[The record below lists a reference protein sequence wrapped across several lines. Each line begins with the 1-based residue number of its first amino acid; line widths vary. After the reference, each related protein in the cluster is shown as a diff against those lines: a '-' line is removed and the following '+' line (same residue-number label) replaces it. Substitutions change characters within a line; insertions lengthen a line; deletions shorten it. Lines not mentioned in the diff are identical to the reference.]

1 MIPAS
6 DYLEDLLV
14 SNDQAQNNQEIDL
27 DDLEVEIMI
36 VAKNAKPLSQA
47 SAFLTRRGWP
57 TTAVSNLSQAIELAA
72 EKKPDFVLVSLN
84 HANPAMPRFIDLVQ
98 TTFNSTV
105 VAFAENMDTASNQKL
120 NKSNFK
126 YKVFGQMS
134 GPNLHRSLRRIL
146 AEKYNIGGDD
156 HKEENKREGRDKDDD
171 NVSVKG
177 GANRGPNIVVQKNN
191 EGGPQTPKGP
201 IMIKSDKDGDGDEGG
216 EGQEVLS
223 AGKYKMG
230 RANRR
235 SLKDLTATEG
245 KENNGPAYSPSGKE
259 SKDLAAKL
267 KNSLFT
273 GNDGGGAGAGGGD
286 GDGPGWD
293 SSAGDGSNLNDYF
306 NNEDGKKPAS
316 NFTNPNGQTGGPN
329 AGVIGPDGKP
339 LQPNTA
345 MLGPDGKPMAPGV
358 NAQTPEGTTYHP
370 AEQKGGHSKPGQKLS
385 ALEAS
390 LAKKTQPP
398 TPVGESSGGGWGNK
412 VAQQM
417 AAEADAAAIA
427 EARAQEARRQAAIR
441 AGKLNTPSAHS
452 MIEMAVQT
460 GLAKICQAGDSRPQH
475 VEKIENVGVFPID
488 SSVMPG
494 YLVLAWPNAEPR
506 AEEAFFQLAQESLR
520 QAFHDNGVQA
530 RIEQG
535 FFVQIPQVD
544 FLQWTGQ
551 AAFNLSLA
559 HRDKELAVAFF
570 QVPKGLPKAKQ
581 VEGQQMF
588 SINVDEISTDRPV
601 TFKAY
606 LHLQKN
612 NKYFLYLRNG
622 RQLQP
627 EQQKRLNDHKV
638 KDFYMKSVDIENLR
652 SFLATSHLAETVK
665 KSNRGGGSSAA

>member
-1 MIPAS
+1 M
-6 DYLEDLLV
+6 

-27 DDLEVEIMI
+27 DDIEVEIMI

-47 SAFLTRRGWP
+47 SSFLTRRGWP
-57 TTAVSNLSQAIELAA
+57 TTAVSNLAQAIELAA

-84 HANPAMPRFIDLVQ
+84 HANPAMPKFIDLVQ

-146 AEKYNIGGDD
+146 AEKYNIGGED
-156 HKEENKREGRDKDDD
+156 KEEAKREGRDKGEDSH
-171 NVSVKG
+171 SVKG
-177 GANRGPNIVVQKNN
+177 AADKGPSVVIQKNS

-201 IMIKSDKDGDGDEGG
+201 IMIKSDKAGEGDGGPDS
-216 EGQEVLS
+216 QEVLA

-235 SLKDLTATEG
+235 SLKDLTAAEGTEN
-245 KENNGPAYSPSGKE
+245 KGPAYSPSGKE

-267 KNSLFT
+267 KNSLFA
-273 GNDGGGAGAGGGD
+273 GGENGGAGGSDGE

-293 SSAGDGSNLNDYF
+293 SSAGDGSNLNGYF
-306 NNEDGKKPAS
+306 NNEDGRQKNAP
-316 NFTNPNGQTGGPN
+316 NFDGSAGQGRGHNST
-329 AGVIGPDGKP
+329 I
-339 LQPNTA
+339 
-345 MLGPDGKPMAPGV
+345 LGPDGKPRTRDANNETG
-358 NAQTPEGTTYHP
+358 EGTTFHP
-370 AEQKGGHSKPGQKLS
+370 AEQRNGTTKPGQKLS

-390 LAKKTQPP
+390 LANKPH
-398 TPVGESSGGGWGNK
+398 TPIGESSGGGWGNK
-412 VAQQM
+412 VAAQA
-417 AAEADAAAIA
+417 AAEEGGEAAAIK
-427 EARAQEARRQAAIR
+427 EARAQEVRRQAAR

-452 MIEMAVQT
+452 MIEAAVQT
-460 GLAKICQAGDSRPQH
+460 ALAKICQAGEENPQQ

-488 SSVMPG
+488 SPALPG

-506 AEEAFFQLAQESLR
+506 AEEAFFQLAHESLR
-520 QAFHDNGVQA
+520 NAFHDNGVPA
-530 RIEQG
+530 KIEQG

-544 FLQWTGQ
+544 FIQWTNQ
-551 AAFNLSLA
+551 AAFNLSLT

-570 QVPKGLPKAKQ
+570 SLPKGLPKAKQ

-588 SINVDEISTDRPV
+588 SISVDHISTDRPV

-627 EQQKRLNDHKV
+627 EQQKRLQENKV
-638 KDFYMKSVDIENLR
+638 KDFFMKSVDIENLR
-652 SFLATSHLAETVK
+652 SFLATSHLAGTVK
-665 KSNRGGGSSAA
+665 KSNRGGKAA

>member
-6 DYLEDLLV
+6 DFFEDLLV
-14 SNDQAQNNQEIDL
+14 SNDQAQNNSNQEIDL
-27 DDLEVEIMI
+27 DDIEVEVMI
-36 VAKNAKPLSQA
+36 VAKNAKPLSQS

-57 TTAVSNLSQAIELAA
+57 TTAVSNLAQAVELAA

-84 HANPAMPRFIDLVQ
+84 HANPAMPRFIELVQ

-105 VAFAENMDTASNQKL
+105 VAFVENMDTASNQKL
-120 NKSNFK
+120 NKSSFK

-146 AEKYNIGGDD
+146 AEKYNIGG
-156 HKEENKREGRDKDDD
+156 EENKEESKREARDKGEDS
-171 NVSVKG
+171 VSVKG
-177 GANRGPNIVVQKNN
+177 SGNRGPNIVIQKNN

-201 IMIKSDKDGDGDEGG
+201 IMIKSDNADDADGS
-216 EGQEVLS
+216 EGQDVLA

-235 SLKDLTATEG
+235 SLKDLTTSEGTER
-245 KENNGPAYSPSGKE
+245 KNDAAYISPSGKE
-259 SKDLAAKL
+259 SKELAAKL
-267 KNSLFT
+267 KNSLF
-273 GNDGGGAGAGGGD
+273 NDGSASGGGEAE
-286 GDGPGWD
+286 GPGWD
-293 SSAGDGSNLNDYF
+293 SSSGDGYSLNDYF
-306 NNEDGKKPAS
+306 NNADPQNS
-316 NFTNPNGQTGGPN
+316 GGPDN
-329 AGVIGPDGKP
+329 SF
-339 LQPNTA
+339 
-345 MLGPDGKPMAPGV
+345 LGPDGQPKAPGMSGDS
-358 NAQTPEGTTYHP
+358 ADGTTYHP
-370 AEQKGGHSKPGQKLS
+370 AEKNKHATKPSKKLS

-390 LAKKTQPP
+390 MAKAQTQ

-412 VAQQM
+412 VAAQM
-417 AAEADAAAIA
+417 AADKDKEAMTAAAA
-427 EARAQEARRQAAIR
+427 VAKSLTGESAVPGEDARAQEARRQAAR

-452 MIEMAVQT
+452 MIETAVQT
-460 GLAKICQAGDSRPQH
+460 GLSKICQVGENRPVL

-488 SSVMPG
+488 STVMPG

-520 QAFHDNGVQA
+520 HAFQDNGVQA

-544 FLQWTGQ
+544 FMQWTNQ
-551 AAFNLSLA
+551 SAFNLSLS

-581 VEGQQMF
+581 VDGQQMV
-588 SINVDEISTDRPV
+588 SIQVDQISTERPV

-606 LHLQKN
+606 LHLKKN

-627 EQQKRLNDHKV
+627 EQQKRLQENQV

-652 SFLATSHLAETVK
+652 SFLATSHLADTVK
-665 KSNRGGGSSAA
+665 KSTGGGSQAA